1 MRESTSEYLRIRDVA
16 RRVAEPTPKQ
26 RRLLAGLFV
35 FVGLVF
41 VVGIV
46 VVALLAGVF

>member
-1 MRESTSEYLRIRDVA
+1 M
-16 RRVAEPTPKQ
+16 AEPTPQQ

-35 FVGLVF
+35 FAGVVF

-46 VVALLAGVF
+46 VVAFLAGVL